1 MYVGG
6 AFTDRD
12 LDFIVDHASPGS
24 GSRDG
29 LKRLIVTDDDFRKA
43 MVGDERVFLAVTSDE
58 DILLKLSPHLYF
70 EVLLRRAQV
79 DIESATHTLEQMG
92 RDRVPV
98 FDAREVST
106 LLGKANVLVYLA
118 DMLASFTRVHS
129 YVVPIRRRPGIRR
142 KVRYSD
148 MDLDSLV
155 GMCAS
160 ADEDSRFAFYKRIAD
175 LCLFI
180 TGIFPGSAQRRQPGN
195 VTGRG
200 RTRTQ
205 RGIEEYEREGVRF
218 YRLAEEHPAA
228 RTLGLVDVFGLLRE
242 DFTSARKPLTYIAG
256 QYLHSS
262 GRRLFGSPA

>member
-1 MYVGG
+1 MQLG
-6 AFTDRD
+6 AGLTDRD
-12 LDFIVDHASPGS
+12 LDFIVDHAAPGS
-24 GSRDG
+24 GSSDG
-29 LKRLIVTDDDFRKA
+29 LKRLIVEDDDFRKA
-43 MVGDERVFLAVTSDE
+43 MVGDDRVFLAVTSDD

-70 EVLLRRAQV
+70 EVLLRRAHS
-79 DIESATHTLEQMG
+79 DIDSATHTLERTG

-106 LLGKANVLVYLA
+106 LLNRDKVLVYLA

-129 YVVPIRRRPGIRR
+129 YVVPIRRRRGIRR

-160 ADEDSRFAFYKRIAD
+160 ADEDGRFAFYKRIAD

-180 TGIFPGSAQRRQPGN
+180 TGVFPGSAYRQGTDAPPG
-195 VTGRG
+195 RS
-200 RTRTQ
+200 RIRTQ

-218 YRLAEEHPAA
+218 YRLAEVHPAA
-228 RTLGLVDVFGLLRE
+228 GTLGLTEVFGLLRE
-242 DFTSARKPLTYIAG
+242 EFACARKPLTYIAG

-262 GRRLFGSPA
+262 GRKLFGAAV

>member
-1 MYVGG
+1 MQLGSG
-6 AFTDRD
+6 LTGRD
-12 LDFIVDHASPGS
+12 LDFIVDHAAPGP

-43 MVGDERVFLAVTSDE
+43 LIGDERVFLAVTSDE

-70 EVLLRRAQV
+70 EVLLRRAHS
-79 DIESATHTLEQMG
+79 DIESATHTLERTG

-129 YVVPIRRRPGIRR
+129 YAVPIRRRPGIRR

-148 MDLDSLV
+148 MDVDSLV

-160 ADEDSRFAFYKRIAD
+160 ADENSRFGFYKRIAD

-180 TGIFPGSAQRRQPGN
+180 TGIFPGSAQRPIPAELPARS
-195 VTGRG
+195 RI
-200 RTRTQ
+200 RAQ
-205 RGIEEYEREGVRF
+205 RGIEEYERDGVRF
-218 YRLAEEHPAA
+218 YRLAQEHPAA
-228 RTLGLVDVFGLLRE
+228 RTLGLAEVFGLLRE

-262 GRRLFGSPA
+262 GRKLFGAPA

>member
-1 MYVGG
+1 MQLGSG
-6 AFTDRD
+6 LTGRD
-12 LDFIVDHASPGS
+12 LEFIVDHAAPGS
-24 GSRDG
+24 GNRDG
-29 LKRLIVTDDDFRKA
+29 LKRLIVKDDDFRKA
-43 MVGDERVFLAVTSDE
+43 MVGDERVFGAVTSDDE
-58 DILLKLSPHLYF
+58 ILLKLSPHLYF
-70 EVLLRRAQV
+70 EVLLRRAHS
-79 DIESATHTLEQMG
+79 DIDSATHTLERTG

-106 LLGKANVLVYLA
+106 LLGRDNVLVYLA

-148 MDLDSLV
+148 MDIDSLV

-160 ADEDSRFAFYKRIAD
+160 ADEASRFAFYKRIAD
-175 LCLFI
+175 LCLFT
-180 TGIFPGSAQRRQPGN
+180 TGIFPRSAHRPRSGDL
-195 VTGRG
+195 TGRS
-200 RTRTQ
+200 RITTQ

-228 RTLGLVDVFGLLRE
+228 RTLGLTDVFGLLRE

-262 GRRLFGSPA
+262 VRKLFGAPA